1 MDNAAETQM
10 EIVISKN
17 VISHRIQELGQ
28 EISRDLAGEEL
39 VVIGVLKGA
48 FIFMADLIRSL
59 TIPAKIDFVRL
70 KSYGQETESSGQVTI
85 TKDVEGEIELRGRN
99 VLVIEDIVDTGLT
112 LDFLKKHLEQH
123 KPKDVRICAL
133 IDKLERRE
141 RYVDLDYVGF
151 EVAQGYLIG
160 YGLDAAEEYRC
171 LPDIYELKL

>member
-1 MDNAAETQM
+1 MDKAAETQM
-10 EIVISKN
+10 EIVISKD
-17 VISHRIQELGQ
+17 VISRRVQELGQ
-28 EISRDLAGEEL
+28 EISRDMKERDL
-39 VVIGVLKGA
+39 VVVGVLKGA
-48 FIFMADLIRSL
+48 YIFMADLVRNL
-59 TIPAKIDFVRL
+59 TIPAKMDFVRL

-85 TKDVEGEIELRGRN
+85 TKDVEGEIELRDRN

-123 KPKDVRICAL
+123 KPREVKICAL

-151 EVAQGYLIG
+151 EVAQGYLVG

>member
-1 MDNAAETQM
+1 MDKASKNRM
-10 EIVISKN
+10 EIVIAKD
-17 VISHRIQELGQ
+17 VISRRIQGLGQ
-28 EISRDLAGEEL
+28 EISQDLEGDEL

-48 FIFMADLIRSL
+48 FIFMSDLLRSL

-70 KSYGQETESSGQVTI
+70 KSYGQDTESSGQVTI
-85 TKDVEGEIELRGRN
+85 TKDVESDIEIRGRN

-123 KPKDVRICAL
+123 RPKDVKICAL

-151 EVAQGYLIG
+151 EVAQGYLVG